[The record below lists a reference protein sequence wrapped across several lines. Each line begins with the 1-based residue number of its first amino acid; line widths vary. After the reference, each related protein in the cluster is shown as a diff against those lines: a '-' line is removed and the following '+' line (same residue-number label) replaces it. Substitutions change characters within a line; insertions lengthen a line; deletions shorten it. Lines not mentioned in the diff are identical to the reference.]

1 MMGSLSPG
9 MKKHSVTLFEGG
21 AQSPQ
26 LSIAIQASTLHA
38 DAHKQLCCQ
47 SSTPQAP
54 LAPSHIQTSWTC
66 HAGRLAGKSVIAD
79 LREELWS
86 SVKAGA
92 AFEGEMAHI
101 VGVLESLG
109 TIIDTAC
116 YAEQGHPVEV
126 IRKESLSMLA
136 PQAATR
142 MLQLAYTAIIAID
155 PLPGPPLP
163 LTLAAP
169 AGPALFGAAPAMLS
183 PWLILHLLAELKAGP
198 VSLAFTCGQCVSSLP
213 PQVCVKFCTSI

>member
-1 MMGSLSPG
+1 M
-9 MKKHSVTLFEGG
+9 
-21 AQSPQ
+21 
-26 LSIAIQASTLHA
+26 
-38 DAHKQLCCQ
+38 
-47 SSTPQAP
+47 
-54 LAPSHIQTSWTC
+54 
-66 HAGRLAGKSVIAD
+66 IAD

-116 YAEQGHPVEV
+116 YAEAGHPVEV

-136 PQAATR
+136 PSAAAR
-142 MLQLAYTAIIAID
+142 MLQLAYKAAIAID

-163 LTLAAP
+163 LSPTAA
-169 AGPALFGAAPAMLS
+169 AGPALFGATPLMQS
-183 PWLILHLLAELKAGP
+183 PWLLLRLLAELQAGP
-198 VSLAFTCGQCVSSLP
+198 LSLGFTCGQRVSSLP
-213 PQVCVKFCTSI
+213 SQVRQCGRLVWKLLRQLHEACPRVQ